1 MNYIAVVLLAVLLA
15 ACGAAPSP
23 TSTPSASPSQRT
35 FTADDLS
42 SVLVSEATAPDGLT
56 VESGDSG
63 AAALVLPI
71 PPGGPA
77 IDEAAFVDAL
87 TTRIGHTMSGGY
99 TSWSAVFETAG
110 DAQQAFHF
118 IAEQHEA
125 GTGWDLEPL
134 TPDVELADQAV
145 QYAGPYGPWDTA
157 EIYFWREGNLLL
169 AAIGVGDFEAD
180 VLRSIAQGMD
190 ARAD

>member
-1 MNYIAVVLLAVLLA
+1 MAH
-15 ACGAAPSP
+15 
-23 TSTPSASPSQRT
+23 ASRLGT
-35 FTADDLS
+35 
-42 SVLVSEATAPDGLT
+42 
-56 VESGDSG
+56 
-63 AAALVLPI
+63 
-71 PPGGPA
+71 PGGPA

-110 DAQQAFHF
+110 GAQQAFNF

-145 QYAGPYGPWDTA
+145 QYTGPYGPWDTA
-157 EIYFWREGNLLL
+157 GIYFWREGNLLL
-169 AAIGVGDFEAD
+169 AAIGVGDFEAE
-180 VLRSIAQGMD
+180 VLQSIAQGMD